1 MALVPATITVNFTSN
16 YTGNHRVCYR
26 LGGVGPYDCTTIV
39 TCLGGGTPCSTTI
52 NVIVDDESC
61 NDYVYDGYVQA
72 VCETEDSPLGIVA
85 WTATYTPTNACFSVA
100 FTCNASGGAAFCPA
114 FTLPSDPDCG
124 GGTVDV
130 PAIPNGDTFS
140 FCFPA
145 GTTFTA
151 PTDYTRV
158 PGDTD
163 CCTCNTITISAP
175 TNPATTGTYFYQD
188 CITKQFVSGTLTT
201 GDPNVVVCSIISSEG
216 VEYNKSMSI
225 VIGGTCPVL

>member
-16 YTGNHRVCYR
+16 YTGDHRVCYR

-52 NVIVDDESC
+52 NVTVDDESC
-61 NDYVYDGYVQA
+61 DDYVYDGYVQA
-72 VCETEDSPLGIVA
+72 VCEEEASLIGRVA
-85 WTATYTPTNACFSVA
+85 WIATYTPTNACFSVA
-100 FTCNASGGAAFCPA
+100 FTCVASDGSPSCPP
-114 FTLPSDPDCG
+114 FTLDADPDCG

-130 PAIPNGDTFS
+130 PTIPNGDTFS

-145 GTTFTA
+145 GTTFAA

-158 PGDTD
+158 NGDTD

-175 TNPATTGTYFYQD
+175 TDPATTGIYFYQD
-188 CITKQFVSGTLTT
+188 CTTKQFVSGNLTT
-201 GDPNVVVCSIISSEG
+201 GDPDVVVCAIISSEG

-225 VIGGTCPVL
+225 AIGAVCPH

>member
-16 YTGNHRVCYR
+16 YTGDHRVCYR

-52 NVIVDDESC
+52 NVTVDDESC
-61 NDYVYDGYVQA
+61 DDYVYDGYVQA
-72 VCETEDSPLGIVA
+72 VCEEEASLIGRVA

-100 FTCNASGGAAFCPA
+100 FTCVASDGSPSCPP
-114 FTLPSDPDCG
+114 FTLDADPDCG

-130 PAIPNGDTFS
+130 PTIPNGDTFS

-158 PGDTD
+158 NGDTD
-163 CCTCNTITISAP
+163 CCTCNTITFSAP
-175 TNPATTGTYFYQD
+175 TDPATTGIYFYQD
-188 CITKQFVSGTLTT
+188 CTTKQFVSGTLTT
-201 GDPNVVVCSIISSEG
+201 GEPNLVVCAIISSEG

-225 VIGGTCPVL
+225 AIGAVCPV